1 MSLLK
6 ALISFAILSAMVVPF
21 PSPILAA
28 QSCEGLSHLRLP
40 NTTISMAVSVP
51 AGKFQ
56 QPDGPPA
63 NRTAMDLPAFC
74 RVTGVIR
81 PTADSDIKFEV
92 WMPSQNWNGKFDGV
106 GNGGFAGSIGYSG
119 LAAALRAGFAAAA
132 TDTGH
137 EAGGTDARWALGHPE
152 KIIDFG
158 YRAVHLT
165 AVIGKEIVQDFY
177 GVAPKWA
184 YFASCS
190 NGGRQALME
199 AQRFPDDYN
208 GIIAGAPAN
217 FWTHLLA
224 AAVWN
229 IQATLDK
236 PASDIPA
243 EKLTAISAAA
253 LAACDARDGVKD
265 GILNDPRQCHF
276 NPQTLL
282 CKGPDSMACLT
293 APQVAALKKI
303 YAGTSDAGGRKV
315 FPGYLPG
322 AELGPN
328 GWATWI
334 TGRGSSK
341 SLDYDFGTQFFSNMV
356 FDNPKWNFR
365 TLNYDADVRLADQKM
380 GPILNATNP
389 DLTTFEKHGGKLI
402 LFHGWNDAA
411 IPALNT
417 VDYYRNVV
425 ARMSLRSADRF
436 VRLYMV
442 PGMQHCG
449 GGPGP
454 DSFGAYPSIDADPEH
469 SMFSAL
475 EKWVEHGK
483 APKAIIASKN
493 ESPST
498 SASGA
503 KMTRPLCPYPEVA
516 KYKGSGDGNK
526 ATNFACTVE
535 PMRSSADV
543 TAGAGPKP

>member
-6 ALISFAILSAMVVPF
+6 ALISLAILSAVVVPF
-21 PSPILAA
+21 PSTILAA
-28 QSCEGLSHLRLP
+28 QSCESLSHLKLP

-56 QPDGPPA
+56 QPDASPA
-63 NRTAMDLPAFC
+63 NHAAMDLPAFC
-74 RVTGVIR
+74 RVVGVIR
-81 PTADSDIKFEV
+81 PTPDSDIKFEV
-92 WMPSQNWNGKFDGV
+92 WMPSQNWNEKFDGV
-106 GNGGFAGSIGYSG
+106 GNGGFAGSINYGG
-119 LAAALRAGFAAAA
+119 LAVALRAGFAAAS

-137 EAGGTDARWALGHPE
+137 AASAIDARWALGHPE
-152 KIIDFG
+152 KILDFA

-165 AVIGKEIVQDFY
+165 TVTGKALVREFY
-177 GVAPKWA
+177 GDAPRWS

-208 GIIAGAPAN
+208 GVIAGAPAN

-236 PASDIPA
+236 PASYIPPG
-243 EKLTAISAAA
+243 KLPAISQAV

-276 NPQTLL
+276 KPETLL
-282 CKGPDSMACLT
+282 CKGFDSMACLT
-293 APQVAALKKI
+293 APQVVALNKI
-303 YAGTSDAGGRKV
+303 YAGASNRTGKNV
-315 FPGYLPG
+315 FPGFMPG

-328 GWATWI
+328 GWGLWI
-334 TGRGSSK
+334 TGAAPEK
-341 SLDYDFGTQFFSNMV
+341 SLDFAFGTQFFSDMI
-356 FDNPKWNFR
+356 FDSPSWNFR
-365 TLNYDADVRLADQKM
+365 TLNYDSDLILTDQKM
-380 GPILNATNP
+380 APILNATNP

-402 LFHGWNDAA
+402 LYHGWNDAA

-425 ARMSLRSADRF
+425 ARMSLRSANRF

-449 GGPGP
+449 GGPGAG
-454 DSFGAYPSIDADPEH
+454 SFGVDPSENAGPEH

-483 APKAIIASKN
+483 APRAIIASKN
-493 ESPST
+493 ADTSNPS
-498 SASGA
+498 SSIQ
-503 KMTRPLCPYPEVA
+503 MTRPLCPYPEVA
-516 KYKGSGDGNK
+516 KYKGRGDTNK
-526 ATNFACTVE
+526 AANFACTIE
-535 PMRSSADV
+535 PIR
-543 TAGAGPKP
+543 

>member
-1 MSLLK
+1 VSLLK
-6 ALISFAILSAMVVPF
+6 ALISLAILMVAVVLF
-21 PSPILAA
+21 PSTILAA
-28 QSCEGLSHLRLP
+28 RSCESLSHLKLQH
-40 NTTISMAVSVP
+40 TTISTAVSVP
-51 AGKFQ
+51 AGEFQ
-56 QPDGPPA
+56 QPDASPA
-63 NRTAMDLPAFC
+63 NRSAMNLPAFC

-81 PTADSDIKFEV
+81 PTSDSDIKFEV
-92 WMPSQNWNGKFDGV
+92 WMPSQNWNGKFNGV
-106 GNGGFAGSIGYSG
+106 GNGGFAGSISYEG
-119 LAAALRAGFAAAA
+119 LAAALREGFATAA

-137 EAGGTDARWALGHPE
+137 EAGGTDARWALHHPQ

-158 YRAVHLT
+158 YRAIHLT
-165 AVIGKEIVQDFY
+165 AVIGKEIVQSFY
-177 GVAPKWA
+177 GSAPRWS

-190 NGGRQALME
+190 DGGREALME

-217 FWTHLLA
+217 YWTHLLA

-243 EKLTAISAAA
+243 EKLTAISAAI
-253 LAACDARDGVKD
+253 LAACDTRDGVKD

-276 NPQTLL
+276 NPETLL
-282 CKGPDSMACLT
+282 CKGADSMACLT

-303 YAGTSDAGGRKV
+303 YAGASDAEGRKV
-315 FPGYLPG
+315 FPGFLPG

-334 TGRGSSK
+334 TGRDPRK
-341 SLDYDFGTQFFSNMV
+341 SLDYAFGTQFFSNMV
-356 FDNPKWNFR
+356 FDNPGWDFR
-365 TLNYDADVRLADQKM
+365 TFNYDADVRLTDQKM
-380 GPILNATNP
+380 APILNATNP
-389 DLTTFEKHGGKLI
+389 DLAKFNAHGGKLI
-402 LFHGWNDAA
+402 LYHGWNDAA

-425 ARMSLRSADRF
+425 ARMSLRSANQF
-436 VRLYMV
+436 VRLYML
-442 PGMQHCG
+442 PGVQHCG

-454 DSFGAYPSIDADPEH
+454 DSFGAYPSADGDPEH

-483 APKAIIASKN
+483 APKTIIASKN

-498 SASGA
+498 SATGA

-516 KYKGSGDGNK
+516 KYKGSGDTNK
-526 ATNFACTVE
+526 AANFTCTIE
-535 PMRSSADV
+535 PLR
-543 TAGAGPKP
+543 